1 MRNSS
6 SISGNSS
13 MKKTDKATADF
24 ASAFNC
30 AQSVLAAFA
39 LDNGMAEETCM
50 KIACAFGGGMGRQQ
64 HVCGAVTGA
73 LMALGLHFGQGT
85 ADEVSKK
92 SDTYGKAQEFMKEFK
107 KRNGSLN
114 CRELLNGLNMNDP
127 ADMARINELSL
138 FKTSCRKYV
147 RDAVEITEELMK
159 G

>member
-1 MRNSS
+1 
-6 SISGNSS
+6 
-13 MKKTDKATADF
+13 MKKTEMAAADF
-24 ASAFNC
+24 ASDFNC
-30 AQSVLAAFA
+30 SQSVFAAFA
-39 LDNGMAEETCM
+39 GDLGLPLETSR

-85 ADEVSKK
+85 AGEVPMKT
-92 SDTYGKAQEFMKEFK
+92 DTYGKAETFMKEFV

-127 ADMARINELSL
+127 GDLARINELDL

-159 G
+159 S